1 MNTCLHNLE
10 LNEWMGELDRRYR
23 SNLDAASTST
33 PSKIRKVGAPVKSRT
48 PCGAPSW
55 SVDSSWRVTQ
65 PSDRKFD
72 YRFNSS

>member
-1 MNTCLHNLE
+1 MNTCLHYLE
-10 LNEWMGELDRRYR
+10 LNEWMEELDRRYR
-23 SNLDAASTST
+23 SKLDAASTST
-33 PSKIRKVGAPVKSRT
+33 PSKIRKVGAPAKSCP

-55 SVDSSWRVTQ
+55 SVDSSWTVTQ

>member
-1 MNTCLHNLE
+1 MNGWKSWIGGTDPSWMQRAQARPLKLE
-10 LNEWMGELDRRYR
+10 
-23 SNLDAASTST
+23 
-33 PSKIRKVGAPVKSRT
+33 VGAPAKSCP

-55 SVDSSWRVTQ
+55 SVDSSWTVTQ